1 MIRTELE
8 ENVDRDEAA
17 VVPRESV
24 PIRIGVPL
32 LPFID
37 GEPSGGRGGKSSL
50 IDPSTGEPFATVA
63 HAGTDD
69 VERAVDAAVRGLALW
84 RGTEFEE
91 RGRHL
96 RVLSRLILESAEEI
110 AELIAREQGKP
121 RIEALSQEILPAL
134 DHLKFIIRHAERY
147 HAGLSVD
154 PRHPYYAHKRAH
166 YLYDAV
172 GVIALVTPS
181 PIPFAIPLIQVAAA
195 LAMGNS
201 VVLKPSERTPLS
213 ALRIGELC
221 AQAGVPAGVVNVIP
235 ATSDEALRLVAHE
248 KVDKVFV
255 TGGLG
260 AGQAVMTTAGCV
272 PRPVVLSL
280 GGNHA
285 SIVAGDADVQRAA
298 RGIVWGALANAGQNC
313 GSIQRVYVEERAASR
328 FVECVLEEV
337 DKIRVGDPQTPGVDL
352 GPMETE
358 ERRQRVQDLVEQAV
372 VLGARLLRGGVKIEG
387 PGYYYPPTVLLDPP
401 NDCPLMRE
409 EVLGPVIPIVVV
421 ESLERAIMLAND
433 SDYALSSSGW
443 TKSKETAER
452 LMVGLQAGVVT
463 INDVLYSFGEPAAT
477 WSGLKMSGI
486 GQNHGTPGLREM
498 SRQRF
503 VSFDANALEAPLGAY
518 PYDETSNRILTAGIK
533 HLHGRGRWARM
544 RALLRLLSIKRFR
557 DRVPSRSLI
566 WSGKRQIK

>member
-1 MIRTELE
+1 VIGTEFEERTAREG
-8 ENVDRDEAA
+8 VADA
-17 VVPRESV
+17 PRESGSV
-24 PIRIGVPL
+24 RIGVPL

-37 GEPSGGRGGKSSL
+37 GEPSGGRGGQATL
-50 IDPSTGEPFATVA
+50 IDPSTGEPFACVA
-63 HAGTDD
+63 HAGPED

-84 RGTEFEE
+84 RGTAFEE
-91 RGRHL
+91 RGQHL
-96 RVLSRLILESAEEI
+96 RALSGLIYDSAEQI
-110 AELIAREQGKP
+110 AELISREQGKP
-121 RIEALSQEILPAL
+121 RAEAMAQEILPAL
-134 DHLKFIIRHAERY
+134 DHLKFIIRHSERY

-195 LAMGNS
+195 LAMGNA

-221 AQAGVPAGVVNVIP
+221 SQAGFPAGVVNVIP
-235 ATSDEALRLVAHE
+235 APPEEALRLVAHE

-255 TGGLG
+255 TGSLE
-260 AGQAVMTTAGCV
+260 AGRTVMATAGCA

-285 SIVAGDADVQRAA
+285 SIVAGDANVPRAA
-298 RGIVWGALANAGQNC
+298 RGIVWGAVANAGQNC
-313 GSIQRVYVEERAASR
+313 GSIQRIYVEERVASR
-328 FVECVLEEV
+328 FVECVLREV
-337 DKIRVGDPQTPGVDL
+337 DRIRVGDPHTPGIDL
-352 GPMETE
+352 GPLETE
-358 ERRQRVQDLVEQAV
+358 ERRQRVHDYVEQAV

-409 EVLGPVIPIVVV
+409 ELLGPVIPIIVV
-421 ESLERAIMLAND
+421 ESLERAIMLANG
-433 SDYALSSSGW
+433 SDYGLSSSAW
-443 TKSKETAER
+443 TESKGTAER
-452 LMVGLQAGVVT
+452 LMVGLQTGVVT
-463 INDVLYSFGEPAAT
+463 VNDVLYSFGEPAAT

-503 VSFDANALEAPLGAY
+503 VSFDGASLEAPLAAY
-518 PYDETSNRILTAGIK
+518 PYDETADLIHRTSAEQ
-533 HLHGRGRWARM
+533 LHGRSRWSRL
-544 RALLRLLSIKRFR
+544 RALVRLLRIKRFR
-557 DRVPSRSLI
+557 DRVPARQLL
-566 WSGKRQIK
+566 WSGKRHIK